1 MKNNTLYE
9 KNDKG
14 VFNYKLTDHN
24 IGGISG
30 FRNFDGTQK
39 DIVCLGA
46 ASTMGRFSHNPFP
59 TLIEDNTKY
68 SVANLGWGGVGD
80 HQYNNPEF
88 INYINSSK
96 LCIYQINSGRS
107 AENFNKTF
115 NLPESLDCR
124 DRPNKLVDLYKNN
137 FPEFEEMFH
146 KNKKEYLKNAKSL
159 IQQIKVP
166 IIFIFISKH
175 NLDDVDENK
184 IRMKQPMQL
193 LWNFPQF
200 VTMQM
205 VNEVVNENQLGC
217 FKQSESQR
225 LPKRIPDINSQQ
237 FNNIFQTSDYY
248 PDQET
253 HYDVAEFCI
262 KTINKII

>member
-1 MKNNTLYE
+1 MKVNTKYE

-14 VFNYKLTDHN
+14 VFNYKLTDYN
-24 IGGISG
+24 IGSISG

-39 DIVCLGA
+39 DIVCLGP
-46 ASTMGRFSHNPFP
+46 ASTMGRYSHNPFP
-59 TLIEDNTKY
+59 MLIEDNTEY

-80 HQYNNPEF
+80 HQYNTQEF
-88 INYINSSK
+88 IDYINSSK
-96 LCIYQINSGRS
+96 SCIYQINSARS
-107 AENFNKTF
+107 VENFNKTF
-115 NLPESLDCR
+115 NLGNARIIERST
-124 DRPNKLVDLYKNN
+124 KLVDLYQNH
-137 FPEFEEMFH
+137 FPEFEKMFY

-175 NLDDVDENK
+175 NLGDVDENK
-184 IRMKQPMQL
+184 IRTKQPMKL
-193 LWNFPQF
+193 LWNLPQF

-217 FKQSESQR
+217 FKQLKNKR
-225 LPKRIPDINSQQ
+225 LPRPILDNESYQRNDI
-237 FNNIFQTSDYY
+237 FETDDYY

-262 KTINKII
+262 ETISKIV

>member
-1 MKNNTLYE
+1 MKANTKYE

-14 VFNYKLTDHN
+14 VFDYKLTDHS
-24 IGGISG
+24 IGNISG

-46 ASTMGRFSHNPFP
+46 ASTMGRYSHNPFP
-59 TLIEDNTKY
+59 MLIEDNTKY
-68 SVANLGWGGVGD
+68 SVANFGWGGVSD

-88 INYINSSK
+88 INYINLSK

-107 AENFNKTF
+107 AKNFNKTF
-115 NLPESLDCR
+115 NLGDTPITERPLKLSSLYR
-124 DRPNKLVDLYKNN
+124 NN
-137 FPEFEEMFH
+137 FSEFKEMFD
-146 KNKKEYLKNAKSL
+146 KYKEEYLKNAKSL

-166 IIFIFISKH
+166 IIFIYISKS
-175 NLDDVDENK
+175 NLYDLDEHK
-184 IRMKQPMQL
+184 MQTERPMEL
-193 LWNFPQF
+193 VWNFPQF

-205 VNEVVNENQLGC
+205 VLELANENKLEC
-217 FKQSESQR
+217 FKQLESQR
-225 LPKRIPDINSQQ
+225 LPKPISNIQSLQ
-237 FNNIFQTSDYY
+237 FNNIFQTDDYY

-253 HYDVAEFCI
+253 HYDVADFCI